1 MKKNNEMAKAF
12 GKKARLLAHHLRP
25 AAFALILGVS
35 AALAAAL
42 LRTLFTQVVRFAV
55 DGVLLGDLTG
65 LPEAMKGLSPA
76 ALLGA
81 ACAAAAVIA
90 IAEFGVGYVQD
101 ASLP

>member
-1 MKKNNEMAKAF
+1 MKKNNELAKAF

-65 LPEAMKGLSPA
+65 LSLLTVFMLLFMLAVLSA
-76 ALLGA
+76 
-81 ACAAAAVIA
+81 
-90 IAEFGVGYVQD
+90 
-101 ASLP
+101 